1 MTAQNNRPQAPESV
15 RTEDALES
23 SQKPAGGPINAAA
36 TQDSGSTPD
45 PSNAIA
51 PVNDDLRPVVV
62 NSEHGAPAP
71 AAAPDSIMDTEQDN
85 YARKRGYRNIDELL
99 DSRRR

>member
-1 MTAQNNRPQAPESV
+1 MSNNRPQVPDSAM
-15 RTEDALES
+15 TGDALES

-36 TQDSGSTPD
+36 AQAPENRPDKPEGSGP
-45 PSNAIA
+45 
-51 PVNDDLRPVVV
+51 
-62 NSEHGAPAP
+62 PACD
-71 AAAPDSIMDTEQDN
+71 PDSIMDTEQDN